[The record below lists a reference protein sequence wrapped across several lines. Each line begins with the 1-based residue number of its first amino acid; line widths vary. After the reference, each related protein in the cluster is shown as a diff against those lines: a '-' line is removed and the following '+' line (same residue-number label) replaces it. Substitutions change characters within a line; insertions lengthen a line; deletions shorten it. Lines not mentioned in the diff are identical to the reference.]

1 MNKSSSL
8 PITIKNECK
17 EKSVRWTNEEW
28 LKLYKYG
35 GLIMLCLQQTSMP
48 LMTRAARDRNSNEVF
63 LTTVNVFMMDILKLF
78 FCIFVLIIKEK
89 SFVNFYKKTVGI
101 IFGDWRDTLKL
112 GIPSI
117 LYILQNNLYY
127 ISLSNLEPTTF
138 CVCYQMKIF
147 TTAIMLRMLLN
158 KKLSTIQ
165 WVALLFLLFGVVEV
179 QMQYSPPI
187 SKIDSSDQNPT
198 IGFITVFLMCFTSA
212 FAGAYMEKCLKKSD
226 VDIWTQNIR
235 LSLYGLAIGG
245 GSMII
250 KDFNNIQEYG
260 MFHGFDILVW
270 ILTAVNSVGGLLI
283 ALVMK
288 YADNIL
294 KGYAQSMS
302 IVGAAVGSMFLFNF
316 SPNFMFLFGT
326 ANVILSIILYSN
338 YPYVARS

>member
-1 MNKSSSL
+1 
-8 PITIKNECK
+8 
-17 EKSVRWTNEEW
+17 
-28 LKLYKYG
+28 
-35 GLIMLCLQQTSMP
+35 MP

-250 KDFNNIQEYG
+250 KDFNNIQECKLDIYIFFYKLLYKKHLDG

>member
-1 MNKSSSL
+1 MDKSGCL
-8 PITIKNECK
+8 PTTIKSECK
-17 EKSVRWTNEEW
+17 DKNKKWTDEEW

-63 LTTVNVFMMDILKLF
+63 ITTVNVFMMDLLKLL
-78 FCIFVLIIKEK
+78 FCTFVLILKEK
-89 SFVNFYKKTVGI
+89 SVVTFYKKTVAI
-101 IFGDWRDTLKL
+101 IFGEWTDTLKL
-112 GIPSI
+112 GIPSV

-127 ISLSNLEPTTF
+127 ISLTNLEPTTF

-147 TTAIMLRMLLN
+147 TTALMLRILLN
-158 KKLSTIQ
+158 KKLSNIQ
-165 WVALLFLLFGVVEV
+165 WLALCFLLFGVVEV
-179 QMQYSPPI
+179 QMQYSPPA
-187 SKIDSSDQNPT
+187 SKVESNDQNPT
-198 IGFITVFLMCFTSA
+198 IGFVTVFLMCFTSA

-235 LSLYGLAIGG
+235 LSLYGLIIGG
-245 GSMII
+245 GSMIV
-250 KDFNNIQEYG
+250 KDLDNIQEYG
-260 MFHGFDILVW
+260 LLHGFDLLVW

-283 ALVMK
+283 AVVMK

-302 IVGAAVGSMFLFNF
+302 IVGAAVGSIFLFSF

-326 ANVILSIILYSN
+326 ANVILSIILYSK
-338 YPYVARS
+338 YPYIARS

>member
-1 MNKSSSL
+1 MNKSTSL
-8 PITIKNECK
+8 AVTIKSEGK
-17 EKSVRWTNEEW
+17 EKNTKWTNEEW

-48 LMTRAARDRNSNEVF
+48 LMTRSARDRNSNEVF
-63 LTTVNVFMMDILKLF
+63 LTTVNVFMMDVLKLI

-89 SFVNFYKKTVGI
+89 SLINFYKKTIGI
-101 IFGDWRDTLKL
+101 IFGEWKDTLKL

-117 LYILQNNLYY
+117 LYIFQNNLYY

-147 TTAIMLRMLLN
+147 TTALMLRILLN
-158 KKLSTIQ
+158 KKLSNIQ
-165 WVALLFLLFGVVEV
+165 WIALFFLLFGVVEV
-179 QMQYSPPI
+179 QMQYSPPA
-187 SKIDSSDQNPT
+187 SQVNSNDQNPT

-235 LSLYGLAIGG
+235 LSLYGLVIGG

-250 KDFNNIQEYG
+250 KDLDNIQEFG
-260 MFHGFDILVW
+260 MFRGFDILVW
-270 ILTAVNSVGGLLI
+270 ILTAVNSIGGLLI

-302 IVGAAVGSMFLFNF
+302 IIGAAVGSIFLFNF

-326 ANVILSIILYSN
+326 ANVILSIILYSK
-338 YPYVARS
+338 YPYIARS